1 MPDREALD
9 DRSRIVPFDS
19 QIHAGLG
26 IDPQQLKHFSARHNA
41 ITINLVEFFYASQHF
56 PIVFVKT
63 DNDMMQTSA
72 ITGLQ
77 KNENLFVGEQ
87 GHWQQHVYVPAY
99 IRRFPFYTADA
110 NDKTKPDKKIIM
122 VDEAG
127 LVECDDPFFD
137 KSGHATEKWSQVESF
152 IADYISAEKMTVRFA
167 TKLDR
172 LGLMEPFDAQIN
184 PQQKNSLRVSGMHRV
199 DENRLNNLPAK
210 VIKDLMQ
217 EGEMSR
223 IYAHL
228 ISLENFAK
236 LLDLSVIQQQADAT
250 RHQAN

>member
-1 MPDREALD
+1 
-9 DRSRIVPFDS
+9 
-19 QIHAGLG
+19 
-26 IDPQQLKHFSARHNA
+26 
-41 ITINLVEFFYASQHF
+41 
-56 PIVFVKT
+56 
-63 DNDMMQTSA
+63 
-72 ITGLQ
+72 
-77 KNENLFVGEQ
+77 
-87 GHWQQHVYVPAY
+87 
-99 IRRFPFYTADA
+99 
-110 NDKTKPDKKIIM
+110 
-122 VDEAG
+122 
-127 LVECDDPFFD
+127 
-137 KSGHATEKWSQVESF
+137 
-152 IADYISAEKMTVRFA
+152 
-167 TKLDR
+167 
-172 LGLMEPFDAQIN
+172 DAQIN